1 MPEKLWAGFPR
12 KATSGGLDAI
22 VSTDVRNNSVDKGEL
37 FQFFHKFDVLA
48 GATYNIVFTTPSDRD
63 VRDMPSVISTSVD
76 KVTFQFFEGAT
87 FTGGTAITGYNQNRQ
102 SVVLPLLSI
111 KGNATITT
119 TGNQVAQVWMAGA
132 ESIGQTRSGS
142 QGGGGE
148 THWKL
153 KRNTTYLLRFINGS
167 SATNTIQLNEIW
179 LEEV

>member
-12 KATSGGLDAI
+12 KATSSGLDAI
-22 VSTDVRNNSVDKGEL
+22 VATDVRNSSVDKGEL

-48 GATYNIVFTTPSDRD
+48 GATYNIVFTTPADKD
-63 VRDMPSVISTSVD
+63 IRDMPSVISASGD

-87 FTGGTAITGYNQNRQ
+87 FTGGATVNGYNQNRQ
-102 SVVLPLLSI
+102 STTLPSLVV
-111 KGNATITT
+111 KVNATITT
-119 TGNQVAQVWMAGA
+119 TGTQVAQVWMPGTDG
-132 ESIGQTRSGS
+132 IGRTRSGS
-142 QGGGGE
+142 SGGGGE